1 MTEISAAIRP
11 IPGPVARWRRIL
23 ETGRKTSAALG
34 HLFTLWVG
42 AELVIP
48 RLDPRRRQRV
58 AAWFAWHTLRA
69 LDVTI
74 RVRDTCPETKGPRLL
89 VANHVSWLDVYA
101 LNAVLQ
107 ARFVAKS
114 ETRTWPLL
122 GVITQAFDTLFV
134 VRESFRDAAR
144 VKDAAAAAL
153 RQGDTIVVFPEGT
166 TTDGTL
172 LRRFYPA
179 FFQAA
184 IDASVA
190 VQPVAIRYPG
200 DHGLPNLAAAF
211 VDDMTFLESFQR
223 IVGQRGLTVELTFG
237 PAISATHRTR
247 RELAQVARRHIAD
260 HLAPLGCAIEPQ
272 TVRARAKQPTH
283 RMRMVPGTG
292 RPAWLPP
299 GERTSAGSPDSVE
312 STLQGFPSARPWA
325 VLIEGGR
332 HARR

>member
-1 MTEISAAIRP
+1 MMEVGAAIRP
-11 IPGPVARWRRIL
+11 IPDPVARWRRFL

-58 AAWFAWHTLRA
+58 AAGFARHTLKA

-74 RVRDTCPETKGPRLL
+74 RVRETCPDTNGPRLL

-122 GVITQAFDTLFV
+122 GVITRAFDTLYV
-134 VRESFRDAAR
+134 VRGSFRDAAR
-144 VKDAAAAAL
+144 VKDAVAAAL
-153 RQGDTIVVFPEGT
+153 CQGDTIVVFPEGT

-184 IDASVA
+184 IDASVP

-200 DHGLPNLAAAF
+200 YHGLPNLAAAF
-211 VDDMTFLESFQR
+211 VDDMTFLESFRR
-223 IVGQRGLTVELTFG
+223 IVGERGLTVELTFG
-237 PAISATHRTR
+237 PAIPAMHRTR
-247 RELAQVARRHIAD
+247 RELAQLARRHIVD

-272 TVRARAKQPTH
+272 TIRARAERPAR
-283 RMRMVPGTG
+283 RMRVVPGTG

-299 GERTSAGSPDSVE
+299 GGPASVGRGDSV
-312 STLQGFPSARPWA
+312 SALQRFPSARPWA

-332 HARR
+332 RARR

>member
-1 MTEISAAIRP
+1 MDVSAAIRP
-11 IPGPVARWRRIL
+11 LPGPVARWPRFL
-23 ETGRKTSAALG
+23 ETSRKTSAALG

-58 AAWFAWHTLRA
+58 AAWFARRTLEA

-74 RVRDTCPETKGPRLL
+74 RVRETCPATTGPRLL
-89 VANHVSWLDVYA
+89 VANHISWLDVYA
-101 LNAVLQ
+101 LNAVLE

-122 GVITQAFDTLFV
+122 GVITQAFDTFYV

-144 VKDAAAAAL
+144 VKDAVAAAL

-200 DHGLPNLAAAF
+200 YHGLPNLAAAF

-223 IVGQRGLTVELTFG
+223 IVAERGLTVELTFG
-237 PAISATHRTR
+237 PAIPATQRTR
-247 RELAQVARRHIAD
+247 RELAQLARRHIAD

-272 TVRARAKQPTH
+272 TIRARVEGPT
-283 RMRMVPGTG
+283 RPMRVVPGTG
-292 RPAWLPP
+292 RPAGRPP
-299 GERTSAGSPDSVE
+299 GEPASVRRADGVE
-312 STLQGFPSARPWA
+312 GTLQGVSFRAPWA